1 MAITRSQIARQL
13 LAEGGAP
20 RQGFARGS
28 TGFEGSP
35 EMGGRGTTESYG
47 FDQSSGG
54 DNEPVRTGD
63 VFPNINKITPKD
75 VFKVSGSNPLLY
87 RSNFERAALASLP
100 IFGPIITAGE
110 QNAYNFQCFNTVEQ
124 VE

>member
-20 RQGFARGS
+20 RKGFARGS

-47 FDQSSGG
+47 FDQSNGG
-54 DNEPVRTGD
+54 DNEQAIRTEDDFKANEVFFKDLRRD
-63 VFPNINKITPKD
+63 VLTSKADAF
-75 VFKVSGSNPLLY
+75 NPLLY
-87 RSNFERAALASLP
+87 RAETF
-100 IFGPIITAGE
+100 
-110 QNAYNFQCFNTVEQ
+110 
-124 VE
+124 